1 MVDMQ
6 PVVDALQSIVE
17 SQRSAGFNKHIKT
30 PETFKPESR
39 GEELGKWQ
47 DWRFAFENFIRI
59 LDDGMLTEM
68 TVATESEKEIQMV
81 SITLEQQKR
90 AEKLYSLLSM
100 LMRNRPQR
108 LVRGVQDQNGYEAWR
123 VLVRDM
129 QPPTRQRGLALIQSL
144 NKIKFEQGKS
154 VAEQLP
160 QFELMVRE
168 YEKTSGNTYPDDL
181 KVAAVV
187 SALPSTMR
195 MHIQMHI
202 TEVSTVWTAD
212 SNMQMP
218 VKAHFDDDSGVA
230 PMEVDAVWAKGSGKY
245 GKDSKGGK
253 KGFKGKDKGKKGEKG
268 MFSSFGSKGKDG
280 KGKKGKMDQSGKG
293 KGVQCFNCGKLG
305 HREKDCW
312 SPKKVNKVEEHVEH
326 GTSSN
331 QSTSP
336 STSSSGASLTS
347 AAGLSKAQAVRMV
360 RIEEDDEC
368 SGSPGYSVFDLTE
381 FEESDQEGFE
391 RVRMV
396 REEAVFHE
404 CFEIDDEALTSSIPL
419 QVPWVSMD
427 IQDEED
433 EVRSQSEIEHRVCV
447 IRDEATSLVAMTL
460 DSGADISV
468 APAHYGEVG
477 EPGLHRHV
485 RMVDAQ
491 GQDIATTGNRKLR
504 LSAETRDGKNV
515 QFVENF
521 ALGNVSH
528 PLMCMGKLLRQGW
541 TLQKDGCGLFL
552 RDEDSGVDVPA
563 RLERNS
569 LVMDVK
575 VCAVMTEAVEEERI
589 EENEEVEDEDL
600 QQQGPEM
607 SEPEIED
614 ALARVCILKG
624 YISRELVQLE
634 TLPGWHVLPNGV
646 VVHSDPVALNF
657 LDPSDNYG
665 PEWPARMTL
674 MKSRDA
680 DGQWIQVENSQ
691 DFRSLS
697 KPFRRLA
704 PGESPQRTLTF
715 ISPRKLQDY
724 FTLNS
729 EVPVSQYPLL
739 GEEAAWPSDEEDEME
754 GGEDAALAAG
764 AAGDGRVAV
773 ELEVAEDDPLE
784 VTIDESVLNMGTKLK
799 TLQEWCKKL
808 TLPTSGGKAKC
819 LRRQV

>member
-1 MVDMQ
+1 MVDIQ
-6 PVVDALQSIVE
+6 PLVEALQSIVE
-17 SQRSAGFNKHIKT
+17 GQKSAGFNKHIKM
-30 PETFKPESR
+30 PGTFKPESR
-39 GEELGKWQ
+39 SEELGKWQ

-68 TVATESEKEIQMV
+68 TVATESEKEMQMV
-81 SITLEQQKR
+81 SIALDQQKR

-129 QPPTRQRGLALIQSL
+129 QPPTRQSGLALIQSL
-144 NKIKFEQGKS
+144 NKIKFDQGKS

-160 QFELMVRE
+160 QFELLVRE

-202 TEVSTVWTAD
+202 TEKTTYEDVKRRIELVEQVSTVWTAD
-212 SNMQMP
+212 NNMQMP

-268 MFSSFGSKGKDG
+268 KFSSFGNKGKDG
-280 KGKKGKMDQSGKG
+280 KGKKGKMDHSGKG
-293 KGVQCFNCGKLG
+293 KGVQCFNCGKYG
-305 HREKDCW
+305 HRAKECW
-312 SPKKVNKVEEHVEH
+312 SPKKVNKIEEQMEH
-326 GTSSN
+326 GTSSST
-331 QSTSP
+331 STSP
-336 STSSSGASLTS
+336 STSSSGGSLTS
-347 AAGLSKAQAVRMV
+347 AAGLNKAQAVRMV
-360 RIEEDDEC
+360 RIEEDEEC
-368 SGSPGYSVFDLTE
+368 SGSPEYSVFDVTE

-396 REEAVFHE
+396 AEKEETVFHE
-404 CFEIDDEALTSSIPL
+404 CFDVGDETLTSSIPL

-433 EVRSQSEIEHRVCV
+433 EVRSQSEIEHRVCMV
-447 IRDEATSLVAMTL
+447 KKDDGARLVAMTL

-468 APAHYGEVG
+468 APVHYGEVG

-491 GQDIATTGNRKLR
+491 GQDIATTGHRKLR
-504 LSAETRDGKNV
+504 LSAETRDGQSV

-541 TLQKDGCGLFL
+541 TLQRDGCGMFL
-552 RDEDSGVDVPA
+552 RHEASGVDVPA

-575 VCAVMTEAVEEERI
+575 VCAVMVGTEDEEREEEK
-589 EENEEVEDEDL
+589 E
-600 QQQGPEM
+600 
-607 SEPEIED
+607 
-614 ALARVCILKG
+614 
-624 YISRELVQLE
+624 
-634 TLPGWHVLPNGV
+634 
-646 VVHSDPVALNF
+646 
-657 LDPSDNYG
+657 
-665 PEWPARMTL
+665 
-674 MKSRDA
+674 
-680 DGQWIQVENSQ
+680 
-691 DFRSLS
+691 
-697 KPFRRLA
+697 
-704 PGESPQRTLTF
+704 
-715 ISPRKLQDY
+715 
-724 FTLNS
+724 
-729 EVPVSQYPLL
+729 
-739 GEEAAWPSDEEDEME
+739 DEEDEIE
-754 GGEDAALAAG
+754 GGEDAPFAAG

-773 ELEVAEDDPLE
+773 ELEVAEDDPL
-784 VTIDESVLNMGTKLK
+784 
-799 TLQEWCKKL
+799 
-808 TLPTSGGKAKC
+808 
-819 LRRQV
+819 